1 MDCLRNKS
9 NNQGNIIDP
18 IIPHLEC
25 KIINNDNAIAIK
37 YANGTM
43 ICAGKY
49 SGKSKLSAF
58 FTQYMRSEE
67 NIKVNFPVPFISDPY
82 VVLQPTYDTYSV
94 ANILNSVSP
103 NNFGFTALKGKD
115 ITGVTTV
122 SCFYIA
128 IGKWK

>member
-1 MDCLRNKS
+1 MICFRDKP
-9 NNQGNIIDP
+9 NNEGSIIDP
-18 IIPHLEC
+18 AIPHLEG
-25 KIINNDNAIAIK
+25 KIITNDNAIAIK
-37 YANGTM
+37 YANGIM

-49 SGKSKLSAF
+49 TGSSKLSAYF
-58 FTQYMRSEE
+58 SQYMRSEE
-67 NIKVNFPVPFISDPY
+67 NIKVDFPDTFTSDPY

-103 NNFGFTALKGKD
+103 SNFGFTALKVKE

>member
-1 MDCLRNKS
+1 MICFRDKP
-9 NNQGNIIDP
+9 NNEGSIIDP
-18 IIPHLEC
+18 VIPHLEG
-25 KIINNDNAIAIK
+25 KIITNDNAIAIK
-37 YANGTM
+37 YANGIM

-49 SGKSKLSAF
+49 TGSSKLSAYF
-58 FTQYMRSEE
+58 SQYMRSEE
-67 NIKVNFPVPFISDPY
+67 NIKVDFPGIFISNPY

-103 NNFGFTALKGKD
+103 SSFGFTALKGRE

>member
-1 MDCLRNKS
+1 MICLRDKP
-9 NNQGNIIDP
+9 NNEGNIMDP
-18 IIPHLEC
+18 IIPHLEG
-25 KIINNDNAIAIK
+25 KIITTDNAIAIK

-49 SGKSKLSAF
+49 TGNSKLSTF

-67 NIKVNFPVPFISDPY
+67 DIKVNFPATFISNPY

-115 ITGVTTV
+115 ITNVSTV

>member
-1 MDCLRNKS
+1 MICFRDKP
-9 NNQGNIIDP
+9 NNEGSIIDP
-18 IIPHLEC
+18 TIPHLEG
-25 KIINNDNAIAIK
+25 KIITNDNAIAIK
-37 YANGTM
+37 YANGIM

-49 SGKSKLSAF
+49 SGNSKLSGF

>member
-49 SGKSKLSAF
+49 SGNSKLSAF

-115 ITGVTTV
+115 ITGATTV